1 MSRQPSETARSRAGA
16 EAEQQQQEPPPP
28 ALEMKLEALPQLVQG
43 LASDDSSLQ
52 LEAIKE
58 LRELLSIERNPPIQ
72 EVIDSGAVPF
82 FVEFLS
88 REDRPQ
94 IQFEAAKALT
104 YILKGTSSENTK
116 VVVDQGAVPIF
127 VELLSSPSEDIRQE
141 AVWALGDMAC
151 TSLVFRDILL
161 AHGVLLPL
169 LRLLKGNLSL
179 SLLRSSTW
187 ALSIICQGGPQINFD
202 LVKLALQVL
211 RQLIHSQDE
220 SVIIAAC
227 WALSFMSDGFDSDRI
242 QALVDVGVCPRL
254 VELLTHSS
262 HSVHFPALRA
272 VSRIANGDDAQI
284 QCIIDHQALPCFL
297 DILMKD
303 EDKMKKGMVCWIIA
317 QFTNTNKEQIQ
328 AVIDGNIIGP
338 LVHLMQTAELDVK
351 REAAVAV
358 GNAAAVGTPD
368 QTKYLVSKGCI
379 KAFCDLLDCS
389 DTGILE
395 ACLDGLKGIL
405 IAGKNMKSSGASDEN
420 IYVRMIEDAGGL
432 FGIEDLQKHDDDT
445 IHEMVVD
452 LLVTFWP
459 EMFEAPK
466 RLMPDE
472 VDEAQTSTGNSD
484 GEVVDPLPGGSNLG

>member
-1 MSRQPSETARSRAGA
+1 MSRQPSETAESRAGA
-16 EAEQQQQEPPPP
+16 DAEQQQQQPPPP
-28 ALEMKLEALPQLVQG
+28 TLEKELEALPQLVQG
-43 LASDDSSLQ
+43 LSSDDSSLQ
-52 LEAIKE
+52 WEAIKE
-58 LRELLSIERNPPIQ
+58 LHELLSIERNPPIQ

-82 FVEFLS
+82 FVELLS
-88 REDRPQ
+88 RYDRPQ
-94 IQFEAAKALT
+94 IQFEAAQALT
-104 YILKGTSSENTK
+104 CILKGTSENIK

-151 TSLVFRDILL
+151 NSLAFRDILL
-161 AHGVLLPL
+161 AHGVVLPL
-169 LRLLKGNLSL
+169 LQLLKGNPRL

-187 ALSIICQGGPQINFD
+187 ALSIIFQGGPQLNFE
-202 LVKLALQVL
+202 LVKFALQVL

-220 SVIIAAC
+220 EVVVPAC
-227 WALSFMSDGFDSDRI
+227 WALSFLSDGFDSDKI
-242 QALVDVGVCPRL
+242 QALVDVGVCRRL

-262 HSVHFPALRA
+262 HSVRFPAVRA
-272 VSRIANGDDAQI
+272 VSKIANGDDAQI

-303 EDKMKKGMVCWIIA
+303 EDRTEKMIVCWIIA

-351 REAAVAV
+351 REAAVAIS
-358 GNAAAVGTPD
+358 NAAAVGTPD

-395 ACLDGLKGIL
+395 ACLDGLQGIL

-432 FGIEDLQKHDDDT
+432 FQIEDLQKHDEDT
-445 IHEMVVD
+445 IHEVAVD

-459 EMFEAPK
+459 QMFEAPK
-466 RLMPDE
+466 RLMPEE
-472 VDEAQTSTGNSD
+472 VDEAQTGTSNSD
-484 GEVVDPLPGGSNLG
+484 GEVVDPPGGSNLG